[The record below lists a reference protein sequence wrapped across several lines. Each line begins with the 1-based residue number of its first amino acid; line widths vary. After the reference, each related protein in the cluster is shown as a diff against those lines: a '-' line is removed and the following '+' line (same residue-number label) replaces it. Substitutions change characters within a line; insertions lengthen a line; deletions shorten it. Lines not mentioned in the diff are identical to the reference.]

1 MEAWAHLLQVDFID
15 CFFKELVIDC
25 VTFAKLIV
33 FSQAANLVVRLDRR
47 LRVYS
52 ADDRSLLLRALE
64 ALEDLH
70 QVDIID

>member
-1 MEAWAHLLQVDFID
+1 M
-15 CFFKELVIDC
+15 VIDC